1 MPRRIFLDN
10 DDEPEVE
17 ITRKNTATAVVEAA
31 DSLVVTVHL
40 ATTKDGAAIDPSLNK
55 SATER
60 TSKAGTYFAIFDGD
74 DLRTHLA
81 SLTGKI
87 VYYVWLSGA
96 DIKANE
102 PVKVTAERVI

>member
-1 MPRRIFLDN
+1 MPRRLYLDN
-10 DDEPEVE
+10 DDEPETA
-17 ITRKNTATAVVEAA
+17 ITRKNTTTGVVEAA
-31 DSLVVTVHL
+31 AGLTVTVHL
-40 ATTKDGAAIDPSLNK
+40 SLSKDGAAIDASLNK

-60 TSKAGTYFAIFDGD
+60 TSKAGTYFAIFEGS

-81 SLTGKI
+81 AQVENVL
-87 VYYVWLSGA
+87 YYVWLSGS